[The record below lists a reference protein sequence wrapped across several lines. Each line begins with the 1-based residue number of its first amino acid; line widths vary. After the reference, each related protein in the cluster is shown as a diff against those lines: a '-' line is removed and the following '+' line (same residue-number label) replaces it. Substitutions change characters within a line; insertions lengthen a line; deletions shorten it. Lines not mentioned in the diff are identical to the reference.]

1 MDKLTA
7 LKLINKKLEIE
18 IRKAQ
23 NELKQK
29 QFNLL
34 EFKQNL
40 SNSIDKWMLE
50 QLQKEQEK
58 RQKNNVEN
66 IINEVINE

>member
-1 MDKLTA
+1 MNKLEA

-18 IRKAQ
+18 IVKAQ

-29 QFNLL
+29 QFNIQ

-40 SNSIDKWMLE
+40 SNSIDKWLNE
-50 QLQKEQEK
+50 QLLKEQEK
-58 RQKNNVEN
+58 RQKNNNEN
-66 IINEVINE
+66 IINENYE